1 MPKKIQVAIIGLGR
15 FGGNVART
23 LFQSGHDVLG
33 IDINEERVQEMQ
45 GRITYAV
52 RGDATQQVVL
62 NELGVKDYDAAVV
75 AIGDDLGQSI
85 TATVLLKS
93 LGIEEVFS
101 RSHSD
106 IHKQTIEKLDAKPIS
121 VEEDMGSKV
130 AHGMS
135 KPGISE
141 YMEISEDY
149 GISKF
154 RIPNGFAGRTLRDIG
169 FKEARDKYAVSIIC
183 ITRRADIVVSPSL
196 EEILRPGDVITVC
209 GNDDDIARFSN

>member
-52 RGDATQQVVL
+52 RGDATQQIVL
-62 NELGVKDYDAAVV
+62 NDLGVKDYDAAVV

-154 RIPNGFAGRTLRDIG
+154 RIPNGFEGRTLRDIG

-183 ITRRADIVVSPSL
+183 ITRREHIVISPPL

>member
-52 RGDATQQVVL
+52 RGDATQQIVL
-62 NELGVKDYDAAVV
+62 NDLGVKDYDAAVV

-106 IHKQTIEKLDAKPIS
+106 IHKQTIEKLEATPIS
-121 VEEDMGSKV
+121 VEEDMGKKV
-130 AHGMS
+130 AHNMA

-149 GISKF
+149 GISQF
-154 RIPNGFAGRTLRDIG
+154 EIPIGFENRTLRDIG
-169 FKEARDKYAVSIIC
+169 FKEARDKYAVSIVC
-183 ITRRADIVVSPSL
+183 ITRR
-196 EEILRPGDVITVC
+196 EEIVISPNLDEKLYSGDIITVC
-209 GNDDDIARFSN
+209 GYDDDIARFSN

>member
-1 MPKKIQVAIIGLGR
+1 
-15 FGGNVART
+15 
-23 LFQSGHDVLG
+23 
-33 IDINEERVQEMQ
+33 
-45 GRITYAV
+45 
-52 RGDATQQVVL
+52 
-62 NELGVKDYDAAVV
+62 
-75 AIGDDLGQSI
+75 
-85 TATVLLKS
+85 
-93 LGIEEVFS
+93 
-101 RSHSD
+101 
-106 IHKQTIEKLDAKPIS
+106 
-121 VEEDMGSKV
+121 MGSKV

-154 RIPNGFAGRTLRDIG
+154 IIPNGFEGRTLRDIG

-183 ITRRADIVVSPSL
+183 ITRRADIVISPNL

>member
-101 RSHSD
+101 SSHSD
-106 IHKQTIEKLDAKPIS
+106 IHKLTIEKLDAKPIS

-154 RIPNGFAGRTLRDIG
+154 RIPNGFEGRTLRDIG

-183 ITRRADIVVSPSL
+183 ITRREHIVISPPL